1 MESPDNRLYMC
12 TACFKRFLWSE
23 LSRKELRCAQCR
35 LSTKICVICDKK
47 FEPREMS
54 QVYCK
59 QCNFYIERHAVVKPP
74 PLGVQIGKPAEM
86 TSGPGTEGSSI
97 TERWKEIKAAAG
109 IVDDFD

>member
-1 MESPDNRLYMC
+1 
-12 TACFKRFLWSE
+12 
-23 LSRKELRCAQCR
+23 
-35 LSTKICVICDKK
+35 
-47 FEPREMS
+47 MS

-86 TSGPGTEGSSI
+86 TTGPGTEGSSI

-109 IVDDFD
+109 IVDDFDWVDVRFIKMDVSFYEAR